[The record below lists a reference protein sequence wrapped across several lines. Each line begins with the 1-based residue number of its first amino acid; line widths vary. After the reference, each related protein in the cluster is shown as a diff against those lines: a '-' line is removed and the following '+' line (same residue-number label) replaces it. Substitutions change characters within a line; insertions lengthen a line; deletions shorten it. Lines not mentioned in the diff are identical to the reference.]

1 MRVDKTMITINDV
14 EDIELLQLF
23 FEAFNVLPTEAEE
36 TISTEEIEEI
46 VERKFKVMEE
56 DFFKKLDA
64 RLNQHMIMIEESI
77 ASKYLKKS
85 NGVKKEAV
93 KPKSPVTVRKYR
105 KKYKPFTLK
114 GLNDDGTFIQARGK
128 PLIYN
133 IRDIL
138 ALKKL
143 IPMVD
148 EYPSFS
154 SLCKKVGLRDVRTV
168 QRLCYLIETGK
179 FDKYINQWEQ
189 MEANNFYGK
198 YGEWKPRFENNPQ
211 KRKEKGMV

>member
-1 MRVDKTMITINDV
+1 MITIKDI

-23 FEAFNVLPTEAEE
+23 FEAFNGDSMHLEE
-36 TISTEEIEEI
+36 LTSKKEIEEM
-46 VERKFKVMEE
+46 VENKFKVMEE
-56 DFFKKLDA
+56 EFFRKMDA
-64 RLNQHMIMIEESI
+64 RFKQHMIMIEEAI

-85 NGVKKEAV
+85 TEIKKEAV
-93 KPKSPVTVRKYR
+93 KPKSPSTVRKYR
-105 KKYKPFTLK
+105 KKYKPFILK
-114 GLNDDGTFIQARGK
+114 GLNDDGTFIQTRGK

-154 SLCKKVGLRDVRTV
+154 SLCKKVGLHDVRTV
-168 QRLCYLIETGK
+168 QRLCYLIETGE